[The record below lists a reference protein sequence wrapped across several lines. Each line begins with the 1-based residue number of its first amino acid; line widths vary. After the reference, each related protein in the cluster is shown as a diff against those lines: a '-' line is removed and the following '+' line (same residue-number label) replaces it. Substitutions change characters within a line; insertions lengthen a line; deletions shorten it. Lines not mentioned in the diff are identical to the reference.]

1 MRVAMLGI
9 VSALLLVVSNPNA
22 VCQENPQSQRP
33 YLNYTDSPRLYFLMS
48 PTESSGVVVLVASS
62 AQRDLSSLL
71 DLSSADTRTVLQ
83 LRGNVEV
90 TMCSPEGHGD
100 SHGCDRGS
108 VVLHAD
114 AVDYNEK
121 TGEMDV
127 RGNVHIGP
135 LRRPPN
141 ATSR

>member
-9 VSALLLVVSNPNA
+9 VTALLLVASSPNA

-33 YLNYTDSPRLYFLMS
+33 YLNYTESPRLYFFM
-48 PTESSGVVVLVASS
+48 PFTESRGAVELIASS

-71 DLSSADTRTVLQ
+71 DLSSADTRTILQ

-90 TMCSPEGHGD
+90 TMCSP
-100 SHGCDRGS
+100 SAHGCERGS
-108 VVLHAD
+108 VVLRAD